1 LLADTKSIKDRHA
14 VGVKQDQDLPRT
26 RVTGAL
32 IPGTPSPLTMTMRCA
47 FGKRALANQIGGQCA
62 GSARANPAHANVFY
76 FFISSFFI
84 ESFFM
89 LSFDMLSL
97 VIVSFFMSSA
107 AKAAGAKRY
116 GQTERSGSKS
126 LDRDGTGHCLILL
139 RMSMVL
145 IAPPPSNSIRY
156 RPRLH
161 QPATSWTAST

>member
-1 LLADTKSIKDRHA
+1 
-14 VGVKQDQDLPRT
+14 
-26 RVTGAL
+26 
-32 IPGTPSPLTMTMRCA
+32 MTMRCA

-76 FFISSFFI
+76 FFTSSFFI
-84 ESFFM
+84 EFFSCFLRHAVLVFFLFI

-107 AKAAGAKRY
+107 AKAAGANAMAKP
-116 GQTERSGSKS
+116 SGSKS

-145 IAPPPSNSIRY
+145 IASPPFNSIRY

-161 QPATSWTAST
+161 QPAPSWTASTCGRKL

>member
-1 LLADTKSIKDRHA
+1 
-14 VGVKQDQDLPRT
+14 
-26 RVTGAL
+26 
-32 IPGTPSPLTMTMRCA
+32 MTMRCA

-76 FFISSFFI
+76 FFTSSFFI

-107 AKAAGAKRY
+107 AKAAGANAMAKP
-116 GQTERSGSKS
+116 SGSKS

-145 IAPPPSNSIRY
+145 IASPPFNSIRY

-161 QPATSWTAST
+161 QPAPSWTASTCGRKL